1 MFVYIVKWELG
12 YAANDSG
19 LFRYAV
25 IISDTGDKIKYG
37 RFPKNIETQQQNTK
51 ENTKKTTEMN
61 RD

>member
-12 YAANDSG
+12 YATNGSA
-19 LFRYAV
+19 LFRYAK
-25 IISDTGDKIKYG
+25 IISDTCDKIKYG